1 MTTLKGR
8 VLTPAVSG
16 DVPDLVKTNSIGS
29 VKPSVRASGND
40 PVLFKDK
47 RFSGGNND
55 LGMIITA

>member
-1 MTTLKGR
+1 M
-8 VLTPAVSG
+8 LTPAVSG

-29 VKPSVRASGND
+29 VKQSLSGID
-40 PVLFKDK
+40 PVVLKDK